1 MIIMIKFLFTY
12 NLNENLKL
20 LNPGME
26 NSIEA
31 LKIILSQKKIMLKIL
46 FLYFMYINE
55 KLYYIVS

>member
-46 FLYFMYINE
+46 FLYFMYNE